1 MSTPEIQDAGTLA
14 SVVRFGW
21 PWHGLISSIG
31 VIGSTGKTHAVP
43 SVCESWL
50 IDIGLPAPSLT
61 PDQEAAEAAE
71 GRTWTN
77 WAMIP
82 SGRVY
87 NKPIGTDTFIHIDE
101 AGVPWRVG
109 IGFSNVTD
117 AGFRTGYTITRFGK
131 LVQDGTPAEVPLT
144 GHIDVPVGQMGTL
157 SGGVYLVPRPV
168 TPMSSGSTTSLF
180 DGRGVRLLDV
190 FTNGHKFLAGV
201 ECSRTETVLGDSI
214 EWSTLISVVEVEI
227 TGVGGP
233 DGSGLVFTATEKHT
247 VHDLWYDL
255 PEEAP
260 EDVMVTGWTIIPS
273 GATGMNVSSTK
284 IGDVV
289 SYSAT
294 GEVGWIVHAF
304 DYREFIGRI
313 ERAAPSAFYDAQGNI
328 MRLMIEAVSRN
339 THSCTTANPITAS
352 GSADFSTCAVSGGDG
367 SVGLVGEFHTSLRIL
382 LNGTEIDSIGLQWDN
397 TGHQDMF
404 VSIVPTSP
412 PAAICTLYPHDSF
425 SHPFGS
431 YDVLLSVTPTGG
443 GGNRAGQ
450 NGSGTP
456 HFTGALISGYSPSLT
471 NYQNSS
477 INRPDVVGAGAH
489 HALVRHFCRTSYRA
503 SKSVELYPGGPLIGV
518 ARSGHTGAIYRV
530 DGGVRLNG
538 QVATPAGPASSG
550 LASDWYCAFNRKTGA
565 LAFSTGV
572 CAWV

>member
-227 TGVGGP
+227 TGVGGA

-247 VHDLWYDL
+247 LYDLWYDL
-255 PEEAP
+255 TEEAP
-260 EDVMVTGWTIIPS
+260 DVMITTGWYIIPA
-273 GATGMNVSSTK
+273 GVIGMEVQRDDIPGGGSNYSTKDQVGWLRSSST
-284 IGDVV
+284 
-289 SYSAT
+289 
-294 GEVGWIVHAF
+294 H
-304 DYREFIGRI
+304 REFLGRI
-313 ERAAPSAFYDAQGNI
+313 EKLTPRAFYDQTGTI
-328 MRLMIEAVSRN
+328 MLLSAEAVSRN
-339 THSCTTANPITAS
+339 AHSCINAVPISAGGYVDGFTCGATA
-352 GSADFSTCAVSGGDG
+352 GDG
-367 SVGLVGEFHTSLRIL
+367 SVDLVGEYYNSLRVL
-382 LNGTEIDSIGLQWDN
+382 LNGVEIDSIGLRWDN
-397 TGHQDMF
+397 SHHQDMF
-404 VSIVPTSP
+404 VSIFNIVQPNLKCFIYSSDDGSR
-412 PAAICTLYPHDSF
+412 AL
-425 SHPFGS
+425 GS
-431 YDVLLSVTPTGG
+431 YDSLVGHTPSGG
-443 GGNRAGQ
+443 GIRAGQ
-450 NGSGTP
+450 NVSSVP
-456 HFTGALISGYSPSLT
+456 QFTGTLIAGYSPSVADFQASPL
-471 NYQNSS
+471 NL
-477 INRPDVVGAGAH
+477 PWDGGGAH
-489 HALVRHFCRTSYRA
+489 HALMRYFCRTSYRA
-503 SKSVELYPGGPLIGV
+503 SKTIELYPGGPLIGV
-518 ARSGHTGAIYRV
+518 ARSGHSGALYRV